1 MVTTTLAP
9 RVLAVR
15 TIPNI
20 APSLVEALGLRPSHA
35 AIGFLTVDQDDP
47 TYVAVDDATKKAEVD
62 VVFTRT
68 FYRDSARSIMGSP
81 AAETLA
87 ILAGDRIGEVE
98 AGMDA
103 TLSHL
108 ESRVSYR
115 SADDEGCYPYLAHLV
130 AQTGSYLS
138 ERAGIERGEAIG
150 YLKATPLEAVFGL
163 DQALKAADVQV
174 GEWIEPPT
182 PTNMGGALVT
192 GTEAD
197 CRAACEAFEAAVK
210 SVCAD
215 PVRY

>member
-15 TIPNI
+15 TIPNV
-20 APSLVEALGLRPSHA
+20 APSLVDALGLRPSHA

-47 TYVAVDDATKKAEVD
+47 TYVAADEATKKAEVD
-62 VVFTRT
+62 VVFART
-68 FYRDSARSIMGSP
+68 FYRSGPRSSSEP
-81 AAETLA
+81 PTSETLV
-87 ILAGDRIGEVE
+87 ILAGDRIGEVT

-103 TLSHL
+103 MIVHL

-115 SADDEGCYPYLAHLV
+115 SADDEGCWPYLAHLV

-138 ERAGIERGEAIG
+138 ERAGIARGDALG

-163 DQALKAADVQV
+163 DQALKTADVRV

-197 CRAACEAFEAAVK
+197 CRAACEAFEAAVT
-210 SVCAD
+210 SIYAD